1 MNKPQKTVSRVCH
14 KCGVELSQDPIA
26 IRILERLDLADRP
39 GTCANCAVDQGNVD
53 MKAKA

>member
-1 MNKPQKTVSRVCH
+1 MNKPLKTVSRVCH

-53 MKAKA
+53 TKAKA